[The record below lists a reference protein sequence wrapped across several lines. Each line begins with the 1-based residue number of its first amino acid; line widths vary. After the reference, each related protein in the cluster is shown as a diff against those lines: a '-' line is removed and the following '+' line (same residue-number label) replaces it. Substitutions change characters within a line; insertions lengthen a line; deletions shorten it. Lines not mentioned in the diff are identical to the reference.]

1 VSDYLLQSAFL
12 QKTNSSASK
21 IFVLFGSGSFFLS
34 YLSGTLTFLLLEQN
48 LQLLKGWL
56 GHTPEAIKLVE
67 RYLQTLLPSNEKLN
81 P

>member
-1 VSDYLLQSAFL
+1 MDNYRLVDCDFYDELEALATLRQQCQIIYYKSAFL

-48 LQLLKGWL
+48 LQLLEG
-56 GHTPEAIKLVE
+56 
-67 RYLQTLLPSNEKLN
+67 
-81 P
+81 